1 MRSMRRNLWAKAL
14 FVILLSSIVGRS
26 HGQTLTLNE
35 DEKDAFKEYALEQ
48 TTALSNYINTLCDK
62 NKSAEDKV
70 EAVELAM
77 RLFYDE
83 DRNVSVSSKTR
94 EKVRNYKVRVYL
106 NHLRTLPYE
115 RVEITW
121 YDVGYVSDLKLGT
134 DGRYHGI
141 VTIFQKFVG
150 YSGDGLVAYED
161 VTQKNIQIIVDTEV
175 VRIGDWVNE
184 KRVVK
189 LGDISVVE
197 TK

>member
-1 MRSMRRNLWAKAL
+1 MRRNLWAKAL